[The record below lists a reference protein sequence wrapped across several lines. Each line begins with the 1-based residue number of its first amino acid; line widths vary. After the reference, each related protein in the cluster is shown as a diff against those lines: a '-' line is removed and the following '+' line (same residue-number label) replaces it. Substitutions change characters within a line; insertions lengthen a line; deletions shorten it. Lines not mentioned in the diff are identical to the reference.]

1 MESLRGCFDCTDW
14 DVLYD
19 DCADLDSNV
28 DVCSGYI
35 SFCVGN
41 IVPTKTVKIYPNNKP
56 WVTKDVKSLLNRK
69 KAALSNNN
77 NDIRSVQRELNKS
90 RNDAK
95 RAYKDKVE
103 HLFKSNKTKNAWKG
117 LKCLSGFVSKK
128 FIHEPD
134 DINTYVNDLN
144 VFYARFD
151 ENEKNSM
158 LNVMKC

>member
-35 SFCVGN
+35 SFCVDN

-56 WVTKDVKSLLNRK
+56 WVTK
-69 KAALSNNN
+69 ALCNNN

-90 RNDAK
+90 INDARERIK
-95 RAYKDKVE
+95 IRWNICSNPTKLKMHGKV
-103 HLFKSNKTKNAWKG
+103 
-117 LKCLSGFVSKK
+117 
-128 FIHEPD
+128 
-134 DINTYVNDLN
+134 
-144 VFYARFD
+144 
-151 ENEKNSM
+151 
-158 LNVMKC
+158 